1 MAKQYDVFQNPF
13 KDRAAYP
20 LLVVLQS
27 PFAKLTN
34 TRIVAP
40 AVLAPGVSTASG
52 QQSGGVLTP
61 RFTVDGRDYTLQ
73 TFQLTS
79 MKLSDLKQHVAN
91 ISDARDRITTALD
104 HLFHD
109 NS

>member
-27 PFAKLTN
+27 PFAQLAN

-40 AVLAPGVSTASG
+40 AIPAPAGTVPQTS
-52 QQSGGVLTP
+52 GVLTP